1 MPINIEIK
9 ARLRDPRQTRHLA
22 EKMADTPPRILQQTD
37 TFYRVDQGRL
47 KLREFP
53 DAPAEL
59 IFYRR
64 PDQAGPK
71 ASDYTIHRTEDGSG
85 LGALLGAALGEA
97 GTVRKTRTLLMAG
110 RTRIHLDEV
119 EGLGHFLELEVVL
132 DEGESPADGE
142 AEARRLMTA
151 LKINEVDLIEAAYI
165 DLLSE
170 TGE

>member
-1 MPINIEIK
+1 MPTNIEIK
-9 ARLRDPRQTRHLA
+9 ARLRDPRRTRQLA
-22 EKMADTPPRILQQTD
+22 EKIAGTEPRLLRQTD
-37 TFYRVDQGRL
+37 TFFGVNQGRL

-64 PDQAGPK
+64 PDQSGPK
-71 ASDYTIHRTEDGSG
+71 ASNYAIHRTDDGPG
-85 LGALLGAALGEA
+85 LRALLVAALVET

-132 DEGESPADGE
+132 AEGESPADGE
-142 AEARRLMTA
+142 AEAKRLMKA
-151 LKINEVDLIEAAYI
+151 LEIEETDLVETAYI

-170 TGE
+170 NTD